1 VPEVRT
7 LLTEVVFGE
16 SPRWHEGRLWFSDWG
31 AGEVLAVDLD
41 GEREVIVRMPTFPF
55 SLDWLPDGRLLIVSS
70 GLQRM
75 EADGSLVSHGDL
87 TQLAAAWNELVVD
100 GRGNAYVNQ
109 AGFDLMAG
117 AEPTTGTIAMVT
129 PDGSA
134 RHVAD
139 GLWFPNGMAI
149 TADDSTLIVA
159 ESYRSRLTAFD
170 IDDDGGL
177 SNRRVWADLGNDAPD
192 GICLDAEGA
201 VWYADVPNRH
211 CVRVASGGEKLQT
224 VALDRGCF
232 SCALGGPEGR
242 TLFIVATKWNG
253 PDKMFQGERTGQVV
267 AIDVAVP
274 HAGLTL

>member
-1 VPEVRT
+1 MSEVRT
-7 LLTEVVFGE
+7 LLTDVVFGE

-31 AGEVLAVDLD
+31 AREVLAVDLD

-55 SLDWLPDGRLLIVSS
+55 SLGWLPDGRLLIVSS

-75 EADGSLVSHGDL
+75 EADGSLVSHSDL

-134 RHVAD
+134 RQVAD

-177 SNRRVWADLGNDAPD
+177 SNRRVWADLGKDAPD

-211 CVRVASGGEKLQT
+211 CVRVASGGERLQT

-253 PDKMFQGERTGQVV
+253 PEKMFQGERTGQVV
-267 AIDVAVP
+267 AIDVDVP
-274 HAGLTL
+274 HAGHP

>member
-1 VPEVRT
+1 VSEVRT
-7 LLTEVVFGE
+7 LLSDVVFGE
-16 SPRWHEGRLWFSDWG
+16 SPRWHEGRLWCSDWG
-31 AGEVLAVDLD
+31 AGEVVAVDLD
-41 GEREVIVRMPTFPF
+41 GNREVIVRMPTFPF

-75 EADGSLVSHGDL
+75 EGDGSLVSHADL
-87 TQLAAAWNELVVD
+87 TPLAAAWNELVVD
-100 GRGNAYVNQ
+100 SRGNAFVNQ

-117 AEPTTGTIAMVT
+117 AEPTTGTIAVVSA
-129 PDGSA
+129 DGSA
-134 RHVAD
+134 RQVAD

-149 TADDSTLIVA
+149 TADGSTLIVA

-177 SNRRVWADLGNDAPD
+177 SNRRVWADLGKDAPD

-211 CVRVASGGEKLQT
+211 CVRVARGGEKLQT
-224 VALDRGCF
+224 VAVDRGCF
-232 SCALGGPEGR
+232 SCALGGPAGR

-253 PDKMFQGERTGQVV
+253 PEKMFQGERTGQVL

-274 HAGLTL
+274 HAGHP